1 MELTLFFL
9 VTFFFAFS
17 SSSQGDV
24 HPDFRLCVVTCVR
37 TVCNGQYQD
46 FMPDSGYL
54 DQLTNWKC
62 LDQCQYDCMWRT
74 VAFFHKNQRKTPQ
87 FNGKWPFIRFFGM
100 QEPAAAIFSLMNL
113 FAHVQLLQR
122 FHKKIHSDAPMK
134 NVWIIYGLVSI
145 NAWIFS
151 TIFHSRDVPL
161 TEKLDYFSAFSI
173 VVYMFLTFFFR
184 ILGSWRSVKRIQWS
198 NLVAIMASVALFFR
212 HVYILNSS
220 ERFDYGYNMMIN
232 IGVGLLNSICWL
244 FWCYRNW
251 NRKAYV
257 KYAVISIFLLDLAV
271 LLELLDFVPIFWTF
285 DAHALWHLS
294 TVPIHYFWYKFVS
307 EDCEYLLKNE
317 HYDYRKNV

>member
-1 MELTLFFL
+1 MKHPFFDL
-9 VTFFFAFS
+9 NVFFFS
-17 SSSQGDV
+17 
-24 HPDFRLCVVTCVR
+24 PRLCVVTCVR

-145 NAWIFS
+145 NAW
-151 TIFHSRDVPL
+151 V
-161 TEKLDYFSAFSI
+161 
-173 VVYMFLTFFFR
+173 
-184 ILGSWRSVKRIQWS
+184 W
-198 NLVAIMASVALFFR
+198 
-212 HVYILNSS
+212 
-220 ERFDYGYNMMIN
+220 
-232 IGVGLLNSICWL
+232 
-244 FWCYRNW
+244 
-251 NRKAYV
+251 
-257 KYAVISIFLLDLAV
+257 
-271 LLELLDFVPIFWTF
+271 
-285 DAHALWHLS
+285 
-294 TVPIHYFWYKFVS
+294 
-307 EDCEYLLKNE
+307 LLKFIYSEKAIKFCEISTN
-317 HYDYRKNV
+317 YLSYVLPVK